1 MTAPSNEIKFKTV
14 KVSAKGRIAL
24 PSDIQKEMG
33 LKKGDD
39 IVLMKK
45 GKHILIEKAD
55 TLAKMQD
62 EFEDL
67 QEFSEESLK
76 RLWSNKEDEIW
87 DRYYHMNLP
96 DLTSERMPV
105 SHT

>member
-1 MTAPSNEIKFKTV
+1 
-14 KVSAKGRIAL
+14 
-24 PSDIQKEMG
+24 MG

-96 DLTSERMPV
+96 DLTSDSMPFLTGLCIRMPKERSAV
-105 SHT
+105 SSVPTGLGLLIPA